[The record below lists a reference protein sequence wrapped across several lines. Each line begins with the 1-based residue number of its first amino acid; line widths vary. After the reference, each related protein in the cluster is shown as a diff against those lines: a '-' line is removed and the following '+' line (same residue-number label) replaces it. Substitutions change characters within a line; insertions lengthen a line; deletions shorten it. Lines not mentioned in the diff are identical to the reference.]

1 MQFLLSKCA
10 ATNIVKNIA
19 HPNIRN
25 SLFNKIDNF
34 YIHFPNNTYFFVT
47 NEPNL
52 NLQMQTFAT
61 F

>member
-1 MQFLLSKCA
+1 MCSYKYSK
-10 ATNIVKNIA
+10 KYYPP
-19 HPNIRN
+19 HIR
-25 SLFNKIDNF
+25 SRFFNKIDHF
-34 YIHFPNNTYFFVT
+34 YIQFPNNTYFFVT

>member
-1 MQFLLSKCA
+1 MCSYKYS
-10 ATNIVKNIA
+10 KNIA
-19 HPNIRN
+19 PPTKEAVF
-25 SLFNKIDNF
+25 FNKIDHF
-34 YIHFPNNTYFFVT
+34 YIQLLNNTYFFVT

>member
-10 ATNIVKNIA
+10 ATNIVKNITP
-19 HPNIRN
+19 HIR
-25 SLFNKIDNF
+25 SRFFNKIDHF
-34 YIHFPNNTYFFVT
+34 YIQFPNNTYFFVT

>member
-10 ATNIVKNIA
+10 ATNIVKILPPPTKEA
-19 HPNIRN
+19 VF
-25 SLFNKIDNF
+25 FNKIDHF
-34 YIHFPNNTYFFVT
+34 YIQLLNNTYFFVT

>member
-10 ATNIVKNIA
+10 ATNIVKILPPP
-19 HPNIRN
+19 HIR
-25 SLFNKIDNF
+25 SRFFNKIDHF
-34 YIHFPNNTYFFVT
+34 YIKLLNNTYFFVA

-52 NLQMQTFAT
+52 NFHTLSFAT

>member
-1 MQFLLSKCA
+1 MCSYKYS
-10 ATNIVKNIA
+10 KNIA
-19 HPNIRN
+19 PPTKEAA
-25 SLFNKIDNF
+25 FFKKIDHF
-34 YIHFPNNTYFFVT
+34 YIQLLNNTYFFVT